1 MFQSKK
7 TLDSE
12 KLLNNLKIM
21 EAREKDLKNSLVESI
36 KLH

>member
-12 KLLNNLKIM
+12 KLLNYLKIM